1 VVTTE
6 EAPTVLEVKKGTHDI
21 SVPKFCRR
29 LRDLSGTEPMV
40 SLVVVLKL
48 CGLYAQRGQS
58 RIHRA
63 RIDMGR
69 LSVASLVRAAE
80 RHTLRTTAQLK
91 GQNAK
96 GRKREGLNEWNGT

>member
-1 VVTTE
+1 
-6 EAPTVLEVKKGTHDI
+6 
-21 SVPKFCRR
+21 
-29 LRDLSGTEPMV
+29 MV

-80 RHTLRTTAQLK
+80 RHTLRTTAKLK

-96 GRKREGLNEWNGT
+96 GKKREGLNGMELEAVICEAGERSTRIRAARAMWLLVV